1 MGRTHFSRRFSGVL
15 LSGLLVLSGLFV
27 GGCRDEPEPTVIT
40 PVREDVISEPT
51 LVTATS
57 ERVIA
62 DFEQLDGWYFVSYP
76 PEVNGY
82 LTQSFGSE
90 PVHEG
95 DFSARMVYDF
105 TGAAGTTAAAYAK
118 TATLLPLNWEE
129 LSIWVYGDGSQHWL
143 RAEFIDTTGESFV
156 GDLATQIDWDDSW
169 RLCTIRQSDLLALR
183 NENAR
188 RHPPLALTRL
198 YIVVLSGGKHT
209 TGEIFFDS
217 LTLQ

>member
-1 MGRTHFSRRFSGVL
+1 MGRIHFSRRFSGVL
-15 LSGLLVLSGLFV
+15 LSGLLILSGLFV
-27 GGCRDEPEPTVIT
+27 GGCREEPEPTVIT
-40 PVREDVISEPT
+40 PIREDVISEPT
-51 LVTATS
+51 LITATT
-57 ERVIA
+57 ERVLA

-105 TGAAGTTAAAYAK
+105 TAAAGTTAAAYAK

-143 RAEFIDTTGESFV
+143 RAEFVDTTGESFV

-169 RLCTIRQSDLLALR
+169 RLCTIQQSDLLALR

-209 TGEIFFDS
+209 AGEIFFDS

>member
-1 MGRTHFSRRFSGVL
+1 MRRTRFSQLIRIFL
-15 LSGLLVLSGLFV
+15 LSGLLALSGLFA
-27 GGCRDEPEPTVIT
+27 GGCREEPEPIVIT
-40 PVREDVISEPT
+40 PIREEVVSETP
-51 LVTATS
+51 LVTATT

-90 PVHEG
+90 PVHDG

-105 TGAAGTTAAAYAK
+105 TQAAGTTAAAYAK
-118 TATLLPLNWEE
+118 TATLLPLNWDE

-156 GDLATQIDWDDSW
+156 GDLATQIDWSNSW
-169 RLCTIRQSDLLALR
+169 KLCTIRQSDLLALR

-198 YIVVLSGGKHT
+198 YIVVLPGGKHT